1 MDHYSMENWVDFARG
16 VVGAR
21 EKTAMQNHLDTGCK
35 QCSKALN
42 LWKHVHQVA
51 RQETALEPPETA
63 VRQMKA
69 SLAIYGARQP
79 KGAARAT
86 AQLLFDSGLSPV
98 QVGVRSSGSAARQLL
113 FGVGTYRID
122 LRMEPQLDSDR
133 VAVIGQVLHSTD
145 PHEGLGALPVAL
157 VKGRKVVAETITS
170 KFGEFN
176 LECDMDGHFHLRV
189 KLPSEELQLA
199 LVEPILPP
207 LPILSLPYDSKLIK
221 GLLKKRKKRKRGT
234 Q

>member
-16 VVGAR
+16 VVGTR
-21 EKTAMQNHLDTGCK
+21 EKTAMQSHLDTGCK
-35 QCSKALN
+35 QCSKALH
-42 LWKHVHQVA
+42 LWQHVHQVA

-69 SLAIYGARQP
+69 AIAIHGSRRP
-79 KGAARAT
+79 KGVALTT
-86 AQLLFDSGLSPV
+86 AKLLFDSGLSAAH
-98 QVGVRSSGSAARQLL
+98 VGVRSTGSAARQLL

-122 LRMEPQLDSDR
+122 LRMEPQLDSDK
-133 VAVIGQVLHSTD
+133 VAVIGQVLHSSD

-157 VKGRKVVAETITS
+157 VKGRRVVAETVTS

-189 KLPSEELQLA
+189 KLPAEELQLA
-199 LVEPILPP
+199 LVDPILPP
-207 LPILSLPYDSKLIK
+207 SPILSLPYDSKKIK
-221 GLLKKRKKRKRGT
+221 ALLKKRKKRTRGT